1 MSGSSN
7 FQVKSVNALLS
18 LLTDSQF
25 SKQPQVVLPLLQ
37 MLAQTTILPSQRKAL
52 YEWNRKGSPSRTPAE
67 DDCNT
72 TRARSSVR
80 FSPIGEVASNEVT
93 TSPLI
98 DVLCAMVLGNGA
110 LGSKANSNFKLK
122 QAGLDL
128 LTVLVKDK
136 TAALE
141 AITVLQEY
149 GGIAG
154 RATIRTRDPSKS
166 MDNHELRIMTD
177 LLESR
182 VPGIGISAA
191 AWYACSHSRL
201 DESS

>member
-1 MSGSSN
+1 M
-7 FQVKSVNALLS
+7 NALLS

-25 SKQPQVVLPLLQ
+25 SKQPQIVLPLLQ
-37 MLAQTTILPSQRKAL
+37 MLAQTTILPSQRMAL
-52 YEWNRKGSPSRTPAE
+52 YDWNRIPSLSRTPP
-67 DDCNT
+67 DDDRNI
-72 TRARSSVR
+72 TRARSTVR
-80 FSPIGEVASNEVT
+80 FSSLGQVAPNEAS
-93 TSPLI
+93 SPLI

-141 AITVLQEY
+141 AMSVLQEY
-149 GGIAG
+149 GGITG
-154 RATIRTRDPSKS
+154 RGVIRTRDPSES

-191 AWYACSHSRL
+191 AWYACSHSIRH
-201 DESS
+201 ESS

>member
-1 MSGSSN
+1 
-7 FQVKSVNALLS
+7 
-18 LLTDSQF
+18 
-25 SKQPQVVLPLLQ
+25 
-37 MLAQTTILPSQRKAL
+37 MLAQTTILPSQRTAL
-52 YEWNRKGSPSRTPAE
+52 YEWNRKLSSSRTPP
-67 DDCNT
+67 DDDRST
-72 TRARSSVR
+72 TRTRTTVR
-80 FSPIGEVASNEVT
+80 FSPLTAVAHDEAT

-110 LGSKANSNFKLK
+110 LGSRANTNFKLK

-141 AITVLQEY
+141 AMSVLQEH
-149 GGIAG
+149 GGTAG
-154 RATIRTRDPSKS
+154 RAAVKTADSS
-166 MDNHELRIMTD
+166 ESDDNHELRIMTD

-191 AWYACSHSRL
+191 AWYVSSRILWTSEAEHSVQIVWSASASLRVKRPHP
-201 DESS
+201 